1 MPTMTNPNPCIG
13 SAVLDNATD
22 GSALFRA
29 LGGHYTSPAQAVCE
43 FIDDSLSSI
52 AANGDEVGEVF
63 LRVTDRG
70 ELVELSVTDSG
81 SGIADLGAALTISDR
96 SVAQTPYNE
105 HGCGLKSALSHL
117 CGGAEDWSIETR
129 TADDAAA
136 DRYRCV
142 SAPYAA
148 VNAHMTERIYAGA
161 ATFPWVTGTI
171 VRLRCPMPRFAQ
183 LKPASRRTPAD
194 FCQLVDYL
202 AEELRYTYAPLLA
215 SGQLI
220 LSILRCEQNGHEQLL
235 SLDALEP
242 EWDGDAVELP
252 ETKLDLGGGPV
263 TVRCRYGLIIKSKSN
278 AVYYKGN
285 MASSGFEIRLNG
297 RAVAHGLLGA
307 VYGKATHPSGNRFL
321 ARVDLLSGDGAALPP
336 TETTKN
342 AFVEADPRTQ
352 ALYAFLRANVEP
364 PKPPRPRAGKEP
376 RRAARGEAARRAGCP
391 ARVARGP
398 HLSLHRPQ
406 EPDRPARRPRR
417 RRDDFRSEG
426 RGYLCA
432 RSLSAALVLGRV
444 CARRCAGAR
453 GRTDRLQAPARGH
466 PAGAPDEQL
475 VRSHRQAVPH
485 HLADLAAGGDRRMR
499 PYPVIDPA
507 GDGGEHPPPPPR
519 VGILRAGC
527 AEISESGLP
536 AGRVPLAERQGAAE
550 P

>member
-148 VNAHMTERIYAGA
+148 VNAHMTERIYAGSGDI
-161 ATFPWVTGTI
+161 PWVTGTI

-202 AEELRYTYAPLLA
+202 AEELR
-215 SGQLI
+215 
-220 LSILRCEQNGHEQLL
+220 
-235 SLDALEP
+235 
-242 EWDGDAVELP
+242 
-252 ETKLDLGGGPV
+252 
-263 TVRCRYGLIIKSKSN
+263 
-278 AVYYKGN
+278 
-285 MASSGFEIRLNG
+285 
-297 RAVAHGLLGA
+297 
-307 VYGKATHPSGNRFL
+307 
-321 ARVDLLSGDGAALPP
+321 
-336 TETTKN
+336 
-342 AFVEADPRTQ
+342 
-352 ALYAFLRANVEP
+352 
-364 PKPPRPRAGKEP
+364 
-376 RRAARGEAARRAGCP
+376 
-391 ARVARGP
+391 
-398 HLSLHRPQ
+398 
-406 EPDRPARRPRR
+406 
-417 RRDDFRSEG
+417 
-426 RGYLCA
+426 YLCA

-499 PYPVIDPA
+499 PYPVIDPRA
-507 GDGGEHPPPPPR
+507 TGEN
-519 VGILRAGC
+519 ILRRRRELGYSVLDVQKYLNLACPQAVYHWQKGRALPSLDNFFALSLMLDTTVNELI
-527 AEISESGLP
+527 AEHKE
-536 AGRVPLAERQGAAE
+536 V
-550 P
+550 

>member
-13 SAVLDNATD
+13 SAVLDNAPD

-142 SAPYAA
+142 FAPYAA
-148 VNAHMTERIYAGA
+148 VNAHMTERIYAGSGDI
-161 ATFPWVTGTI
+161 PWVTGTI
-171 VRLRCPMPRFAQ
+171 VRLRCPMSRFAQ
-183 LKPASRRTPAD
+183 LKPTSRRTPAD

-252 ETKLDLGGGPV
+252 EAKLDLGGGPV

-285 MASSGFEIRLNG
+285 MASSGFELRLNG

-321 ARVDLLSGDGAALPP
+321 AQVDLLSGDGAALPP
-336 TETTKN
+336 
-342 AFVEADPRTQ
+342 
-352 ALYAFLRANVEP
+352 
-364 PKPPRPRAGKEP
+364 
-376 RRAARGEAARRAGCP
+376 
-391 ARVARGP
+391 
-398 HLSLHRPQ
+398 
-406 EPDRPARRPRR
+406 RR
-417 RRDDFRSEG
+417 RRRTPLWRPIRARRHSMPS
-426 RGYLCA
+426 CA
-432 RSLSAALVLGRV
+432 RMWSRPSRPATSRKRALSNSSRRSCAPSRMSCACRARSAPIAASTSRAGSTCSSAAPTARRFTKRRTRLPPHSTFTSSACTWTAARWTVCR
-444 CARRCAGAR
+444 CARAC
-453 GRTDRLQAPARGH
+453 
-466 PAGAPDEQL
+466 
-475 VRSHRQAVPH
+475 
-485 HLADLAAGGDRRMR
+485 
-499 PYPVIDPA
+499 
-507 GDGGEHPPPPPR
+507 
-519 VGILRAGC
+519 
-527 AEISESGLP
+527 
-536 AGRVPLAERQGAAE
+536 
-550 P
+550 

>member
-13 SAVLDNATD
+13 SAVLDNAPD

-142 SAPYAA
+142 FAPYAA
-148 VNAHMTERIYAGA
+148 VNAHMTERIYAGSGDI
-161 ATFPWVTGTI
+161 PWVTGTI
-171 VRLRCPMPRFAQ
+171 VRLRCPMSRFAQ
-183 LKPASRRTPAD
+183 LKPTSRRTPAD

-252 ETKLDLGGGPV
+252 EAKLDLGGGPV

-285 MASSGFEIRLNG
+285 MASSGFELRLNG

-321 ARVDLLSGDGAALPP
+321 AQVDLLSGDGAALPP
-336 TETTKN
+336 TE
-342 AFVEADPRTQ
+342 AW
-352 ALYAFLRANVEP
+352 
-364 PKPPRPRAGKEP
+364 
-376 RRAARGEAARRAGCP
+376 
-391 ARVARGP
+391 
-398 HLSLHRPQ
+398 S
-406 EPDRPARRPRR
+406 
-417 RRDDFRSEG
+417 
-426 RGYLCA
+426 
-432 RSLSAALVLGRV
+432 
-444 CARRCAGAR
+444 
-453 GRTDRLQAPARGH
+453 
-466 PAGAPDEQL
+466 
-475 VRSHRQAVPH
+475 
-485 HLADLAAGGDRRMR
+485 
-499 PYPVIDPA
+499 
-507 GDGGEHPPPPPR
+507 
-519 VGILRAGC
+519 
-527 AEISESGLP
+527 
-536 AGRVPLAERQGAAE
+536 
-550 P
+550 